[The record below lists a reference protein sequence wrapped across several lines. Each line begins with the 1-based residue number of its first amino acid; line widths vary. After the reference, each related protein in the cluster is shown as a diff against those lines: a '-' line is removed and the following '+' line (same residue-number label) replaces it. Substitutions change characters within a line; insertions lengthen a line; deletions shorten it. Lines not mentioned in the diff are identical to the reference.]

1 MSNSLINGK
10 PDPAFAGLPSVD
22 RVLRSELGEHT
33 VARFGRQ
40 AAVNAIRRVLDLART
55 AVGDTVAQAPCAS
68 DVAAEALKCLE
79 RDAQPSLRRVFNL
92 TGTVMH
98 TNLGRALI
106 AEAAI
111 AAATTAMC
119 SAVAL
124 EFNLDTGQR
133 GERDDHAR
141 DLIRELTGAEDAVLV
156 NNNAAA
162 VVLLLNTLSLGR
174 ETIVSRGELIEI
186 GGSFRL
192 PDIMSSAGARLVEV
206 GTTNRTHLSDFELA
220 IGTETALLMQVHT
233 SNYVVQGFT
242 AAVAAS
248 ELAALARSR
257 GLPLVN
263 DLGSGT
269 LIDLADFG
277 LRPEPTV
284 AQTLRSGADL
294 VTFSGDKLL
303 GGPQCGIIAGRRDL
317 IQRIAKNPLKRAMR
331 LDKVR
336 LAMLEATLKLY
347 RDPARLTVRLPTLRL
362 LVRTASEIRLLA
374 DRVTAQLAP
383 VLGADFDVRVVPCA
397 SQIGSGALPME
408 SLPSAGIA
416 IRPHENRHSGRRL
429 AALARA
435 LRGLPI
441 PVIGHISD
449 GALVLDCRCLDDEAD
464 FIAQLR
470 EFRLASITQSGTAN

>member
-1 MSNSLINGK
+1 MSETSLNDK
-10 PDPAFAGLPSVD
+10 PAPPFAGLPSVD

-33 VARFGRQ
+33 VSRFGRQ
-40 AAVNAIRRVLDLART
+40 AAVKAIRRVLDLART
-55 AVGDTVAQAPCAS
+55 AVGDGVTQAPCAS
-68 DVAAEALKCLE
+68 DVATEALKLLE
-79 RDAQPSLRRVFNL
+79 KDAQPSLRRVFNL
-92 TGTVMH
+92 TGTVLH

-111 AAATTAMC
+111 AAATTAMR

-124 EFNLDTGQR
+124 ECDLDTGQR

-206 GTTNRTHLSDFELA
+206 GTTNRTHLRDFEQA
-220 IGTETALLMQVHT
+220 IGADTALLMQVHT

-269 LIDLADFG
+269 LIDLTGFG

-284 AQTLRSGADL
+284 AQTLRGGADL

-347 RDPARLTVRLPTLRL
+347 RDPARLTTTLPTLRL
-362 LVRTASEIRLLA
+362 LVRAASEILPPA
-374 DRVTAQLAP
+374 DRVTTQLAP

-397 SQIGSGALPME
+397 SQIGSGALPLE
-408 SLPSAGIA
+408 SLPSVGIT
-416 IRPHENRHSGRRL
+416 IRPHDNRHSGRRL

-441 PVIGHISD
+441 PVIGRISD

-470 EFRLASITQSGTAN
+470 EFRVALMTKSGTS